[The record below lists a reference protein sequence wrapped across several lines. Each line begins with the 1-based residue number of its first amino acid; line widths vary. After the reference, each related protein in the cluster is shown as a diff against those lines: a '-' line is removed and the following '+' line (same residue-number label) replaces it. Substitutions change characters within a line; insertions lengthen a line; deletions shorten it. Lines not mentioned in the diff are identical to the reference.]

1 MYFAAAD
8 NGQPKT
14 CDVVELHKTL
24 ISVFSYLKVICN
36 PAVHSNGVH
45 IKYTKIKYSIS
56 YTARPQ

>member
-24 ISVFSYLKVICN
+24 ISVFL
-36 PAVHSNGVH
+36 
-45 IKYTKIKYSIS
+45 IKKSKDL
-56 YTARPQ
+56 